1 MYTIFIIEDDKTIAS
16 LVSDNLI
23 KWGFECCCTSDFSKV
38 EEEFTDSKAN
48 LVLMDISLPFF
59 NGFYWCEKIRKQSSV
74 PIIFLSSRNEN
85 MDIVMAMNMGADDY
99 VTKPFSM
106 EVLIAKINA
115 LLRRAYSYTDEMEV
129 LQAQGALLNLGD
141 MSLVYKENKL
151 ELTKNEQRILKT
163 LISRKNNV
171 VSRDE
176 LIRELWDTESF
187 IDDNTLT
194 VNINRLRSKLSDI
207 GLEGFIKTKKGAGY
221 LVDD

>member
-115 LLRRAYSYTDEMEV
+115 LLRRAYSYTDEM
-129 LQAQGALLNLGD
+129 
-141 MSLVYKENKL
+141 SLVYKENKL

>member
-23 KWGFECCCTSDFSKV
+23 KWGFECCCASDFSKV

-141 MSLVYKENKL
+141 MSLVYNENKL